1 MKKFIGNVNG
11 KSFDNEEDF
20 NKAAQEAIGAND
32 GSLSISSYYSYT
44 NDDKDSEKQIDDVKD
59 DKFVSAHEYFL
70 GDVKPDKVT
79 KDEVVYNV
87 PETLKQRLAEA
98 SNKKSVQQNLNYHIS
113 RLDEVIS
120 VHADDLKILENK
132 IEDLQ
137 DRLFNKLEDLNEL
150 KGRRNYYTN
159 LLDTVDS
166 ALKEEEAKKETK
178 KEEVR
183 NVLGIKD
190 DASLLTFL
198 KELGF
203 LK

>member
-44 NDDKDSEKQIDDVKD
+44 NDDQNSEKQIDDVKD

-87 PETLKQRLAEA
+87 PETLKKRLAEA

-113 RLDEVIS
+113 KLDDVIS
-120 VHADDLKILENK
+120 NYADDLKILENK

-137 DRLFNKLEDLNEL
+137 NQLFNKLEDLNEL

-166 ALKEEEAKKETK
+166 ALKEEEAKKENK
-178 KEEVR
+178 KQEVR
-183 NVLGIKD
+183 NVLGMKD

-203 LK
+203 LR